1 MLSQPMSLAK
11 YIERIYVCISQ
22 NTEALG
28 IHNKYFYQ
36 EQTSIPKS
44 EFIQSRIISYVNRKH
59 IKQHFCQTAILD
71 TQNGLTTRVYSACP
85 IISCN
90 CFISIS
96 FQTLSPAACGR
107 KVFFHKWRW
116 PNSISLKMVETNTFL
131 VIFPAFNWSC
141 IHHLCL
147 ITPSSTYTPIPWAP
161 YLQAPQNTC

>member
-1 MLSQPMSLAK
+1 MSLAK
-11 YIERIYVCISQ
+11 YIERVYVCIHVSQ

-44 EFIQSRIISYVNRKH
+44 EFIQSKFIQSRSISYVNRKH

-71 TQNGLTTRVYSACP
+71 TKWLNNMSLLSLSKYILQLFHLY
-85 IISCN
+85 
-90 CFISIS
+90 FISNPVTCS
-96 FQTLSPAACGR
+96 LWQKG
-107 KVFFHKWRW
+107 FFRKWRW
-116 PNSISLKMVETNTFL
+116 ANSISLKMVETNTFL

-147 ITPSSTYTPIPWAP
+147 ITPSSTYAPIP
-161 YLQAPQNTC
+161 

>member
-1 MLSQPMSLAK
+1 MTMLSQPMSLAK
-11 YIERIYVCISQ
+11 YIERVYVCIHVSQ

-44 EFIQSRIISYVNRKH
+44 EFIQSKFIQSRSISYVNRKH

-71 TQNGLTTRVYSACP
+71 TQSGLTTRVYSACP

-107 KVFFHKWRW
+107 KVF
-116 PNSISLKMVETNTFL
+116 SVSEGEQ
-131 VIFPAFNWSC
+131 
-141 IHHLCL
+141 
-147 ITPSSTYTPIPWAP
+147 TPSP
-161 YLQAPQNTC
+161 